1 MNTYLFGFNQSYY
14 NKQKEPSIIP
24 KYLRTYLGFAN
35 LFHIPL
41 LMKGK
46 NRYEVG
52 LVVVQLRPE
61 GLLAEYF
68 EN

>member
-1 MNTYLFGFNQSYY
+1 MSESVIFDARFRV
-14 NKQKEPSIIP
+14 E
-24 KYLRTYLGFAN
+24 LGFAN

-52 LVVVQLRPE
+52 LVVV
-61 GLLAEYF
+61 
-68 EN
+68 